1 MPHAFQHH
9 FRRHD
14 PTLHA
19 VIRRAGPFTL
29 RPQRDRFQMLV
40 RSIVSQQI
48 STSAARTIYGRLETA
63 AGPRGIK
70 PDSLA
75 SLDAEQLR
83 TVGLSR
89 QKASYISDLAQKVS
103 SNEVRLSRFGH
114 MDDEDVIAELVQV
127 KGIGR
132 WTAQMFLIFAL
143 GRQDVFP
150 IDDLGVRTAIDKL
163 YGFTGKQSKDEYLE
177 IGRRWSPHATVGSW
191 YCWRFLDLERKERS

>member
-1 MPHAFQHH
+1 MAASFYHH

-29 RPQRDRFQMLV
+29 KPQRDRFQMLV

-63 AGPRGIK
+63 AGPHGIK
-70 PDSLA
+70 PASLA

-89 QKASYISDLAQKVS
+89 QKA
-103 SNEVRLSRFGH
+103 
-114 MDDEDVIAELVQV
+114 
-127 KGIGR
+127 
-132 WTAQMFLIFAL
+132 
-143 GRQDVFP
+143 
-150 IDDLGVRTAIDKL
+150 
-163 YGFTGKQSKDEYLE
+163 
-177 IGRRWSPHATVGSW
+177 
-191 YCWRFLDLERKERS
+191 